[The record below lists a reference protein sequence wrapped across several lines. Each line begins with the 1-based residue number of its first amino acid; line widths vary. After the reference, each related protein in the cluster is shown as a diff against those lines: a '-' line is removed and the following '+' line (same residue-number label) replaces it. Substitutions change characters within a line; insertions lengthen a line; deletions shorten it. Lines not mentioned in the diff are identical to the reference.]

1 MNKTM
6 MILLVLSAVFLTA
19 CATSDAPSQ
28 PSAAPNSAG
37 SVGETTEQVLTGCD
51 AIPTLNATWATKKQ
65 ILEKEQKELLMETA
79 ALQQRLQKFKVLK
92 LDREVK
98 DLEKELGTLNT
109 QCN

>member
-1 MNKTM
+1 MI
-6 MILLVLSAVFLTA
+6 ILLVLAAVFLSA
-19 CATSDAPSQ
+19 CATSDDPSH
-28 PSAAPNSAG
+28 PSAVQNSAG
-37 SVGETTEQVLTGCD
+37 ETNEQALTGCD

-65 ILEKEQKELLMETA
+65 ILGKEQKELLMETA

-98 DLEKELGTLNT
+98 DLEKELGDLNT